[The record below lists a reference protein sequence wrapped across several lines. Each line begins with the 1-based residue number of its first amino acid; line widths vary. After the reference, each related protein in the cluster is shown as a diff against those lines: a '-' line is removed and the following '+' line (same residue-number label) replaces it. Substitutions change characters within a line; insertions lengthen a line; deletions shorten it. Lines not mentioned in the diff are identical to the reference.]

1 MRALRGGM
9 VPLAAALGV
18 VALWHAAVVGFAV
31 PAYLVPTPAD
41 VAQRL
46 VEDARQL
53 GFHAGVTLLEAL
65 GGFALAAVLGVVAAA
80 LLVWSPT
87 LERAVMPV
95 LLVIQTFPKIAL
107 APLIVIWFGLGVG
120 PKLMISFLVA
130 VFPVLVSAI
139 VGLRSV
145 EKDMLDL
152 ARATQAPAWRVF
164 WRVRLPFAL
173 PHIFGGLKVAVA
185 FSVVGAVV
193 GEWVGADRGLGYL
206 LLWANANLDTPL
218 LFAILVWLAV
228 IGLALYYA
236 VEWAERVA
244 LPWHVS
250 MRGRDLP
257 LAT

>member
-1 MRALRGGM
+1 MAAGRAWILPAGIAVGI
-9 VPLAAALGV
+9 VAIWHLAV
-18 VALWHAAVVGFAV
+18 QVFAI
-31 PAYLVPTPAD
+31 PPYLVPSPAA
-41 VAQRL
+41 VAERL
-46 VEDARQL
+46 WSDARQL
-53 GFHAGVTLLEAL
+53 GFHAAVTLLEAL
-65 GGFALAAVLGVVAAA
+65 GGFALAIVIGIPTAA
-80 LLVWSPT
+80 LLVWSRR

-130 VFPVLVSAI
+130 VFPVLVSSI
-139 VGLRSV
+139 VGMRSV
-145 EKDMLDL
+145 ERDMIDL
-152 ARATQAPAWRVF
+152 ARSMQGSAPRIF
-164 WRVRLPFAL
+164 FKVRLPFAL

-185 FSVVGAVV
+185 FAVVGAVV

-206 LLWANANLDTPL
+206 LIWANANLDTPL

-228 IGLALYYA
+228 IGLLLYYGVEA
-236 VEWAERVA
+236 VERIM

-250 MRGRDLP
+250 QRGRDLP